1 MSTSEEFL
9 AAVKANDAAT
19 VERLLDADPA
29 LAAGRDAHGVSV
41 LLLALYHGH
50 ADLAVLLRGRRA
62 ALDLF
67 EAAALG
73 DRERLA
79 ALLDGDAGLV
89 DAVSPDGFPIVTL
102 AAYFGRLE
110 ALALLLARGADPDS
124 AATNPMRV
132 AAVHAAAAHRDGA
145 VALAMMRL
153 LLERGARIN
162 VAQQGGWTPLHQAAK
177 HGPAELVE
185 LLLVHDADPGAR
197 SDDGQ
202 TPLALAEAA
211 GQHAIAA
218 LLRERGATA

>member
-1 MSTSEEFL
+1 VSTSDEFL
-9 AAVKANDAAT
+9 AAVKANDGPT
-19 VERLLDADPA
+19 VERLLAADPA
-29 LAAGRDAHGVSV
+29 LAASRDANGVSA

-50 ADLAVLLRGRRA
+50 ADLAARLA
-62 ALDLF
+62 APRSDLDPF

-73 DRERLA
+73 DRARLA
-79 ALLDGDAGLV
+79 ALLDEGTHRA
-89 DAVSPDGFPIVTL
+89 DAVSPDGFPLVTL
-102 AAYFGRLE
+102 AAFFGRPE
-110 ALALLLARGADPDS
+110 ALALLLARGADPD
-124 AATNPMRV
+124 AAAANPMRV
-132 AAVHAAAAHRDGA
+132 AAVHAAAAHRDGP

-153 LLERGARIN
+153 LLERGARVN

-185 LLLVHDADPGAR
+185 LLLVHDADVGAR

-211 GQHAIAA
+211 GQSAIAA

>member
-1 MSTSEEFL
+1 MSERDDFL
-9 AAVKANDAAT
+9 AAVMSNDAAT
-19 VERLLDADPA
+19 VERLLAIDPE
-29 LAAGRDAHGVSV
+29 LAASRDANGVSA

-50 ADLAVLLRGRRA
+50 AALAESLRARRA

-67 EAAALG
+67 EATAFG

-79 ALLDGDAGLV
+79 ALLDEDPTRAG
-89 DAVSPDGFPIVTL
+89 AFSPDGFPLLTL
-102 AAYFGRLE
+102 AAFFGRPE
-110 ALALLLARGADPDS
+110 ALALLLARGADPDV
-124 AATNPMRV
+124 AAVNPMRV

-153 LLERGARIN
+153 LLERGARVN
-162 VAQQGGWTPLHQAAK
+162 VAQQGGWTPLHQAAR

-185 LLLVHDADPGAR
+185 LLLVHDADLGAR

-211 GQHAIAA
+211 GQQSIAA
-218 LLRERGATA
+218 LLRASGATA